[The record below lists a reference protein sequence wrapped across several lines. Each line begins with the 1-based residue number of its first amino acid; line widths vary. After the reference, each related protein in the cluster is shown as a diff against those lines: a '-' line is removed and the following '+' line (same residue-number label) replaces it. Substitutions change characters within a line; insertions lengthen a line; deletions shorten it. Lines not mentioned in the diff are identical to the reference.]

1 MGVERTKFAGL
12 RNTLCSLALLA
23 PGLVSA
29 QTYGDRVD
37 LYFADWHSGPV
48 HTLYGSLREQDL
60 LTPGD
65 ALHPAS
71 KGAVLR
77 YVHYFRHATL
87 PGHATTRPIHLTD
100 TQQIYF
106 ILSGE
111 GEVVPSG
118 AAPLPLARNRCV
130 LAPAGITLT
139 LRNTA
144 SQPLE
149 MYVIEEPVTPGF
161 HANTEVR
168 VRDEGAL
175 PVSTTKEQWSYI
187 VKPIFTAADGLA
199 TLTAIST
206 IELDALTIGRPEL
219 THGDGSEIVW
229 TTLEGEPLNFVANE
243 LRHQHPGTAFLEVPD
258 GKTPHSAVDPSENDP
273 VRFLVFARDPSS
285 SANH

>member
-1 MGVERTKFAGL
+1 MGVKRTQFAGL
-12 RNTLCSLALLA
+12 RNIVCSLALWT
-23 PGLVSA
+23 PGLLSA

-37 LYFADWHSGPV
+37 LYFADWHAAPA
-48 HTLYGSLREQDL
+48 HTVYGGLREQDL

-65 ALHPAS
+65 PLHPAS

-77 YVHYFRHATL
+77 FVHSFRHATL
-87 PGHATTRPIHLTD
+87 PGHAATQPIQLTD

-106 ILSGE
+106 ILSGQ
-111 GEVVPSG
+111 GEVVPAG
-118 AAPLPLARNRCV
+118 AAPIPLARNSCV
-130 LAPAGITLT
+130 LAPAGMTLT

-161 HANTEVR
+161 HSNSAVK
-168 VRDEGAL
+168 VRDEGSL
-175 PVSTTKEQWSYI
+175 PVSTTREQWSYI

-199 TLTAIST
+199 TLTSVST
-206 IELDALTIGRPEL
+206 IELDALSIGRPQL
-219 THGDGSEIVW
+219 TQGAGSEIVW

-258 GKTPHSAVDPSENDP
+258 GKTPHSAIDPSENNP
-273 VRFLVFARDPSS
+273 VRFLVFAHEASPG
-285 SANH
+285 ATQ